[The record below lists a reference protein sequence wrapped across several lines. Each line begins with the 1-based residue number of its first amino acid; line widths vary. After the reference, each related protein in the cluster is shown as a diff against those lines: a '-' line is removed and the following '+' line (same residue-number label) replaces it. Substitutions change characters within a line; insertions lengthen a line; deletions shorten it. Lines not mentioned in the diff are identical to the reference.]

1 MPITFDIPTS
11 RDTLVAALAEVDE
24 QASALW
30 RSFSPE
36 EFFAR
41 PAGGGWSPAQNVTHL
56 RAGTVPITWTLKTP
70 KPLLTVL
77 FGKARSASRSFEVI
91 RDRYQRV
98 LASGRG
104 AGPFTPRKKRM
115 PRDPAQAQAQSLEA
129 WQPLIPRL
137 SAGIVTWPQED
148 LDRYRVLHP
157 LIGKLTV
164 LEMLYF
170 TLYHL
175 AHHANVV
182 AGRQE
187 QSRGAPLK
195 DESSRG

>member
-1 MPITFDIPTS
+1 MSITFSVPTS
-11 RDTLVAALAEVDE
+11 RATLLASLAAVDE
-24 QASALW
+24 QATALW
-30 RSFSPE
+30 HSFSPE
-36 EFFAR
+36 EFFTR
-41 PAGGGWSPAQNVTHL
+41 PAGGGWSPAQNVSHL
-56 RAGTVPITWTLKTP
+56 RAGTVPIIWTLKTP

-77 FGKARSASRSFEVI
+77 FGKARTASRSYEEI

-98 LASGRG
+98 LAGGRG

-115 PRDPAQAQAQSLEA
+115 PRDPAQAQALSLVS
-129 WQPLIPRL
+129 WQQLIPRL
-137 SAGIVTWPQED
+137 SAGINTWPDAD

-175 AHHANVV
+175 SHHANIV
-182 AGRQE
+182 AGRQQRAVE
-187 QSRGAPLK
+187 AGTTTPTT
-195 DESSRG
+195 

>member
-1 MPITFDIPTS
+1 MPITFAIPTS
-11 RDTLVAALAEVDE
+11 RDTLVASLAEVDR

-36 EFFAR
+36 EFFTR
-41 PAGGGWSPAQNVTHL
+41 PADGGWSPAQNVSHL
-56 RAGTVPITWTLKTP
+56 RAGTVPIIWTLKTP
-70 KPLLTVL
+70 KPILTVL
-77 FGKARSASRSFEVI
+77 FGKARAASRSFEEI

-98 LASGRG
+98 LASGKG

-115 PRDPAQAQAQSLEA
+115 PSDPAQAQAKALEA
-129 WQPLIPRL
+129 WQQLIPRL
-137 SAGIVTWPQED
+137 TAGIATWPEAD
-148 LDRYRVLHP
+148 LNRYHVLHP

-175 AHHANVV
+175 SRHANVV
-182 AGRQE
+182 AGRRE
-187 QSRGAPLK
+187 QSIRVSSVAGAN
-195 DESSRG
+195 